1 MLKRIRGWLQ
11 APYYA
16 DPDQQRRAGYVNT
29 ILLTAVVLVL
39 LVIGLRSWGGWLYS
53 TENMLLLGLAAV
65 VIFLRWLLGRGFLTL
80 VSYLLVL
87 TIAGGLTAIAW
98 GADGIHDVTFF
109 ASLLAVLVA
118 ALLIGWQGSAVV
130 LAFTMAAG
138 WIMALAE
145 STGRLSPR
153 LDTATNFARD
163 YTAVLI
169 MFGLLIFFLRR
180 SLESATEDAQASA
193 AAAHASNVEL
203 EALRDELAL
212 RVELRTAELEHS
224 RALANRRVEQL
235 QAVSDVAG
243 AIASVQGLD
252 ELLGRVTQLISSQ
265 FHYYH
270 SGIFLI
276 DEARKYAEL
285 RAANSEG
292 GLRMLARQHR
302 LRMDG
307 AGIVPNVASTGQPRI
322 TLEVSEDAFFLKNPD
337 LPETRSE
344 MSLPLMVSDKI
355 IGVLDVQST
364 EPNAFGQEDIDV
376 LLTLA
381 NQVAIAIENARLF
394 GETREALQSAE
405 SASRGFLRQEWSRF
419 SRRLEVIGAHFD
431 GRVVEPIYS
440 VGASAAGSSDSGLVV
455 PIMLHGDVVGEL
467 AVGGAAQKD
476 SWSADE
482 LAVLRATAE
491 RVAVALENARLLEE
505 TSTRAERERTV
516 AEITNK
522 IRATNDPQAMIETA
536 LRELKE
542 ALGASKVALLPPNGT
557 SRADQSG
564 H

>member
-431 GRVVEPIYS
+431 GRIVEPIYS